1 MTSFL
6 VVIAIYVAIAL
17 LALAITSIMPFLS
30 DEKKEEP
37 ETTHYKPWA
46 IIDNEFVEF
55 EEVLC

>member
-6 VVIAIYVAIAL
+6 VVIAVYVAIAS
-17 LALAITSIMPFLS
+17 LAMAITNIMPFLN
-30 DEKKEEP
+30 EKEEAP
-37 ETTHYKPWA
+37 KKAHYKPWA